1 MSPILLFLVCVS
13 FSFVPFFLSA
23 DLQSPVRVSPRQR
36 TYRAHFKTFVDVLH
50 FKRVE
55 KDRMMSTTSSADMM
69 EEDISGSHNQSQRTT
84 TSSSTAETEEQDNI
98 STWDESDKTDTF
110 TNEQKQKIIAM
121 SQQPD
126 IFERLVK
133 ALGELIC

>member
-1 MSPILLFLVCVS
+1 
-13 FSFVPFFLSA
+13 
-23 DLQSPVRVSPRQR
+23 
-36 TYRAHFKTFVDVLH
+36 
-50 FKRVE
+50 
-55 KDRMMSTTSSADMM
+55 MM